1 MPNARVVKIASKCL
15 QKLSHLPQ
23 TPQTWRIVEKT
34 IMWIRHFLN
43 DFYMSHNSANS
54 VKASKDKIVSWYI
67 GSISCKLAL
76 KKAKK
81 KNELKFFLI
90 YRAIDTKKVQRH
102 LEDRS
107 TEAITEHDDRPSLS
121 WRRVSVS
128 TVSTARR
135 QTSSAVRTSPATDAT
150 LRAHIWTA
158 DASNTDSLLFTY
170 NHHTTRLRKFN
181 MNQHHRHRQR
191 QGSLISPQAT
201 TVMSQWRCASD
212 RACVQTRTQHEPA
225 LTDLGL
231 QP

>member
-81 KNELKFFLI
+81 KNELKFFFNI
-90 YRAIDTKKVQRH
+90 SCNRYKKGTEALGRQINWSNHGTWWQTEFELTSRVGLH
-102 LEDRS
+102 SFNGTSANVERS
-107 TEAITEHDDRPSLS
+107 TNI
-121 WRRVSVS
+121 
-128 TVSTARR
+128 
-135 QTSSAVRTSPATDAT
+135 
-150 LRAHIWTA
+150 
-158 DASNTDSLLFTY
+158 
-170 NHHTTRLRKFN
+170 
-181 MNQHHRHRQR
+181 
-191 QGSLISPQAT
+191 
-201 TVMSQWRCASD
+201 ASD
-212 RACVQTRTQHEPA
+212 GRNFASAHLNCWCV
-225 LTDLGL
+225 
-231 QP
+231 